1 MECPKEIFDKLW
13 AARGSG
19 TNDESYVSF
28 AHKALAVSAFTGL
41 IRLSFD
47 QVKATH
53 IESWDST
60 EDWITDQGMDLSLE
74 DVFSKYDDDLW
85 SEAIM
90 PCHFVKDG
98 NGLIALAVDALR
110 TKADAGELELTG
122 IACTEIK
129 NGDRTL
135 LLIYEDG
142 DAWGLGHGNYIEV
155 IEDLSEL
162 TEAAG
167 YYAL

>member
-1 MECPKEIFDKLW
+1 
-13 AARGSG
+13 
-19 TNDESYVSF
+19 
-28 AHKALAVSAFTGL
+28 
-41 IRLSFD
+41 
-47 QVKATH
+47 
-53 IESWDST
+53 
-60 EDWITDQGMDLSLE
+60 
-74 DVFSKYDDDLW
+74 
-85 SEAIM
+85 M
-90 PCHFVKDG
+90 PCHLVKDG
-98 NGLIALAVDALR
+98 NGLIALALDALR